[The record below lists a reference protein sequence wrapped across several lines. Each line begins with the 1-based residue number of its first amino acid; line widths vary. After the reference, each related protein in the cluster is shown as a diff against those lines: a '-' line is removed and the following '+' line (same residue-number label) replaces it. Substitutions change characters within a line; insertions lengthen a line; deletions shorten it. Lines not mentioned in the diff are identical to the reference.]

1 MAKGLLELN
10 DWGEIVVNPRM
21 ATSRPG
27 IYAAGDVICSM
38 PRQVATA
45 VGSGVNAAM
54 GVSEYL
60 SGYK

>member
-1 MAKGLLELN
+1 LLELN
-10 DWGEIVVNPRM
+10 EWGEIVVGPRM
-21 ATSRPG
+21 ATSKPG
-27 IYAAGDVICSM
+27 IYAAGDVVCSM

-54 GVSEYL
+54 SVGEYL